1 MSHITTYT
9 GVQMYPAEP
18 KLTDFHIEDIAHAL
32 SLMTRANGHFKTFY
46 SVAQHCVACSL
57 EARAR
62 GYSERVQLAAL
73 LHDAS
78 EAYISDITRP
88 VKTLLPKYLEIES
101 RLQSMIWEKWLGS
114 KLTDEEYA
122 KVFEIDDAM
131 LYFEFMHFT
140 GEQVIEKQPPLF
152 AEISYDFKDFSLVED
167 EYLKLFND
175 LTITTI

>member
-140 GEQVIEKQPPLF
+140 GEQVIEERPPLL

-167 EYLKLFND
+167 EYLKLFNE

>member
-1 MSHITTYT
+1 MSSHITTYT
-9 GVQMYPAEP
+9 GVQMYPADP
-18 KLTDFHIEDIAHAL
+18 KITDFHIEDIAHAL

-46 SVAQHCVACSL
+46 SVAQHCIACSL

-62 GYSERVQLAAL
+62 GYSERVQLGCL

-88 VKTLLPKYLEIES
+88 VKTLLPRYLEVES
-101 RLQSMIWEKWLGS
+101 RLQAMIWEKWLGS

-140 GEQVIEKQPPLF
+140 GEQVMEPQSPLMS
-152 AEISYDFKDFSLVED
+152 EICYDFKEFSLVEE
-167 EYLKLFND
+167 EYLEIFNI
-175 LTITTI
+175 LTQD

>member
-9 GVQMYPAEP
+9 GVCMYPAEP
-18 KLTDFHIEDIAHAL
+18 KPSDFHIEDIAHAL
-32 SLMTRANGHFKTFY
+32 SLMTRANGHFETFY
-46 SVAQHCVACSL
+46 SVAQHCIACTL

-62 GYSERVQLAAL
+62 GYSKRVQLGCL

-88 VKTLLPKYLEIES
+88 VKTLLPKYLEVES
-101 RLQSMIWEKWLGS
+101 KLQNMIWEKWLGS
-114 KLTDEEYA
+114 PLSSDEY
-122 KVFEIDDAM
+122 KQVFEIDDAM

-152 AEISYDFKDFSLVED
+152 AEISYDFKEFALVE
-167 EYLKLFND
+167 EQYLNLFKELNKD
-175 LTITTI
+175 

>member
-9 GVQMYPAEP
+9 GVQMYPSEP
-18 KLTDFHIEDIAHAL
+18 KPTDFYIEDIAHAL

-46 SVAQHCVACSL
+46 SVAQHCIACCL

-62 GYSERVQLAAL
+62 GYSERVQLGCL

-88 VKTLLPKYLEIES
+88 VKQLLPKYLEIES
-101 RLQSMIWEKWLGS
+101 KLQSMIWEKWLDS
-114 KLTDEEYA
+114 PLTDGEYA

-131 LYFEFMHFT
+131 LYFEFMAFT
-140 GEQVIEKQPPLF
+140 GEQVMDEQPPLV
-152 AEISYDFKDFSLVED
+152 AEISYDFKEFSLVEQ
-167 EYLKLFND
+167 EYLQLFNQ
-175 LTITTI
+175 LTQN